1 MESYYPMPQPGL
13 NAKSCPIALSL
24 DRVGEGWTIMIL
36 RDAARGLT
44 RFDQFQK
51 SLVIASN
58 ILSRR
63 LRGLVEAGLLEKSR
77 YSDHPP
83 RDAYLLTERGRD
95 FRPVLWALLA
105 WGNKHFMPK
114 GHAVVLVNDTTGE
127 PVDPTAPDQNT
138 SPVKAVFRSV
148 PHNTPAR
155 GQS

>member
-1 MESYYPMPQPGL
+1 MESYYPIPQPGL
-13 NAKSCPIALSL
+13 SAKSRPIALSL

-36 RDAARGLT
+36 RDAACGLT

-51 SLVIASN
+51 SLGIAPN

-63 LRGLVEAGLLEKSR
+63 LRGLVGAGLLEKSR

-95 FRPVLWALLA
+95 FRPVLRALLA
-105 WGNKHFMPK
+105 WGNKHFLPK
-114 GHAVVLVNDTTGE
+114 GHAVVLVDHTTGQ
-127 PVDPTAPDQNT
+127 PADPTATDRNT

-148 PHNTPAR
+148 PHNTQAR

>member
-1 MESYYPMPQPGL
+1 MPQLEL

-51 SLVIASN
+51 SLGIAPN
-58 ILSRR
+58 ILS
-63 LRGLVEAGLLEKSR
+63 
-77 YSDHPP
+77 
-83 RDAYLLTERGRD
+83 LLTERGRD

-105 WGNKHFMPK
+105 WGNKHFLPK
-114 GHAVVLVNDTTGE
+114 GHAVVLVDHTTGE
-127 PVDPTAPDQNT
+127 PVDPTATDQNT
-138 SPVKAVFRSV
+138 SPVKAVFRSI
-148 PHNTPAR
+148 PHYTQAR